1 MLFTQNKKSE
11 KLKPIIHLLS
21 FSGRP
26 TPLIECHVSN
36 HTQSSIRVECKAGF
50 DGGLP
55 QTFLLEVYDRDN
67 KLKTKVTNQLPI
79 FEIANF
85 DSSGLPVKMY
95 VYAQNAKGSSE
106 PFVLEETS
114 IRVLEKSISNS
125 AATGKRHKHAGVEG
139 MLLTVIYYPYEF
151 KVDINRFDL
160 SKISYTINLV

>member
-1 MLFTQNKKSE
+1 M
-11 KLKPIIHLLS
+11 
-21 FSGRP
+21 
-26 TPLIECHVSN
+26 
-36 HTQSSIRVECKAGF
+36 
-50 DGGLP
+50 
-55 QTFLLEVYDRDN
+55 
-67 KLKTKVTNQLPI
+67 TNQLPI

-139 MLLTVIYYPYEF
+139 MLLTIIYYPYEF
-151 KVDINRFDL
+151 KVNRFDL
-160 SKISYTINLV
+160 SKN

>member
-1 MLFTQNKKSE
+1 MLFNKKSE

-139 MLLTVIYYPYEF
+139 MLLTIIYYPYEF
-151 KVDINRFDL
+151 KVNRFDL
-160 SKISYTINLV
+160 SKN